1 LFQGKGNGPLRTA
14 VLLNA
19 ALALRAAER
28 AEDLREG
35 LVPAEGA
42 LDRGAWAVPEDYVAF
57 T

>member
-42 LDRGAWAVPEDYVAF
+42 LDRGARAVPEDYVAF